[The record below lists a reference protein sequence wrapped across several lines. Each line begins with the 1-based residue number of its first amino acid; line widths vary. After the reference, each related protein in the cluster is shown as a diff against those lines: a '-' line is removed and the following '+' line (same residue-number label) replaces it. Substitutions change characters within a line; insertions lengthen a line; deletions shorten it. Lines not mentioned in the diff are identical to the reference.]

1 MARERTHGTKLR
13 FAVVSIISYALN
25 SFWVWLLF
33 THLQLGRGSP
43 DSSDAVRN
51 ARRHLHTQSTM
62 GFPLMERA
70 VYEAMAEHDERHW
83 WYRARREVVAALI
96 RRKVTPPKDAQLLEI
111 GCGTGHN
118 LAMLG
123 EFGAVDALE
132 VDEVA
137 RGIAEERLGHE
148 VLSAPLPE
156 LVGVPDGHYD
166 MVAAFD
172 VIEHI
177 PDDEAALEGIARVLK
192 PGGKLVM
199 TVPAHQWMWSAHD
212 VVNHH
217 QRRYSKATPEAADR
231 RLAAAA
237 GDDRLSQQPAVPG
250 RGRGAPGV
258 EDFAARTMRISRLRP
273 SRSIRPWS
281 GSSRQSAG

>member
-1 MARERTHGTKLR
+1 
-13 FAVVSIISYALN
+13 
-25 SFWVWLLF
+25 
-33 THLQLGRGSP
+33 
-43 DSSDAVRN
+43 
-51 ARRHLHTQSTM
+51 M
-62 GFPLMERA
+62 GFPLMDRS

-96 RRKVTPPKDAQLLEI
+96 RRKVSLPRNAQLLEI

-123 EFGAVDALE
+123 EFGSVDALE

-137 RGIAEERLGHE
+137 RGMAEKRLGHK

-156 LVGVPDGHYD
+156 LAGVPNDRYD
-166 MVAAFD
+166 MIAALD

-177 PDDEAALEGIARVLK
+177 PDDKGALEGIARVLK
-192 PGGKLVM
+192 PSGKLVV

-217 QRRYSKATPEAADR
+217 QRRYSRRALVGLIEQSPLKLEAVGYLNSLLFPVALAE
-231 RLAAAA
+231 RLASKVTGKEEANLAPPA
-237 GDDRLSQQPAVPG
+237 EPINQALERIFALERRVIGRVPLPPGLSLFAV
-250 RGRGAPGV
+250 A
-258 EDFAARTMRISRLRP
+258 
-273 SRSIRPWS
+273 
-281 GSSRQSAG
+281 SAT